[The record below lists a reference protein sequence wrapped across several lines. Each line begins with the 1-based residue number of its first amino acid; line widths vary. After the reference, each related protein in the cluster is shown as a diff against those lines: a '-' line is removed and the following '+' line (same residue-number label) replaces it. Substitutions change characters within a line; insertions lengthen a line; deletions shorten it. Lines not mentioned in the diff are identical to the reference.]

1 MLFYSRRVNS
11 WLGLGFSKWKLAQHV
26 MGLFIKSPK
35 VYIRIIPT
43 PLVSLVSYCLDVM
56 WSLASI
62 LSDEPQLY
70 LVMYPKR
77 SKENISS
84 INGVFLQV
92 RKPFPFYSSTGTE
105 IGILSDL
112 NLRVLYN
119 LSFFLWDI
127 VDLKLWGEGNG
138 YMPLMEV
145 IIIFR
150 TIPKL
155 L

>member
-11 WLGLGFSKWKLAQHV
+11 WLELGFIKWNISQHV
-26 MGLFIKSPK
+26 MGLFIKSSK
-35 VYIRIIPT
+35 VYLRIIPT
-43 PLVSLVSYCLDVM
+43 PLFNLVCYCLDVM
-56 WSLASI
+56 WRLASI
-62 LSDEPQLY
+62 LSDEPQLSW
-70 LVMYPKR
+70 VMYPKR
-77 SKENISS
+77 INENISS
-84 INGVFLQV
+84 INAVFLQV